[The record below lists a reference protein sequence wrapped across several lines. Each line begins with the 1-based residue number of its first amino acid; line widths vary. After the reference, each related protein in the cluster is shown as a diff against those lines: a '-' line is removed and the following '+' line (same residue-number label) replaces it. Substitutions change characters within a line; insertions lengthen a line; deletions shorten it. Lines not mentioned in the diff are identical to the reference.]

1 MAMQFLHPQ
10 SVNKAKRAM
19 LDDLVGFH
27 RGKPSSS
34 GGVRGDKVPPRR
46 YEKTTYLQKADARP
60 PQRRKVMGL
69 QRAATGDGP
78 RLYEP
83 RTASNPTQRWDLG
96 NFDRPEDADQRTLTR
111 GRRPEDADQG

>member
-78 RLYEP
+78 RLL
-83 RTASNPTQRWDLG
+83 RTRPASNPTQRWDLG

-111 GRRPEDADQG
+111 GR

>member
-19 LDDLVGFH
+19 LEDLVGFH

-78 RLYEP
+78 RLYKP
-83 RTASNPTQRWDLG
+83 RTANDKATEIPNAED
-96 NFDRPEDADQRTLTR
+96 FDRPEDADQRTLTR
-111 GRRPEDADQG
+111 GR